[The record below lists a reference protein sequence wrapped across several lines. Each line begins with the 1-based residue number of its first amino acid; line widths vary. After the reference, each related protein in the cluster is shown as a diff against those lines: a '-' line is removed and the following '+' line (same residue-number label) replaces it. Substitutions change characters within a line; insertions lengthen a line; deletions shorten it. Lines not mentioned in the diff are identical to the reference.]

1 MRRALKRDKREWRRG
16 TCAFSYT
23 RKREVKKVTKHNIQ
37 ASVKD
42 EKLIAL
48 RREQMIKGAVQLFKQ
63 KGFPRTTTR
72 EIAKAAGF
80 SIGTLYEYIRTKDDV
95 LYLVCDSIYEQV
107 KERLEE
113 VVYTEKGSIDSLKQA
128 ITNYFKVMDE
138 LQEEVLIMYQEVRFL
153 PKESLPY
160 VLQKEFEMVA
170 MFERILEQCVANGIF
185 KLTKKEVQL
194 LAHNIFIQG
203 QMWGFRR
210 WALQKMYTLEEYT
223 DLQIGHVLNGVRSM

>member
-1 MRRALKRDKREWRRG
+1 M
-16 TCAFSYT
+16 
-23 RKREVKKVTKHNIQ
+23 TKHNVQ

-42 EKLIAL
+42 EKLVAL

-72 EIAKAAGF
+72 EIAKEAGF

-107 KERLEE
+107 KARLEE
-113 VVYTEKGSIDSLKQA
+113 VVYTEKGSVDSLKQA

-160 VLQKEFEMVA
+160 VLQKEFDMVG
-170 MFERILEQCVANGIF
+170 MFERILEQCVVNEVF
-185 KLTKKEVQL
+185 MLTKKEVQL

-223 DLQIGHVLNGVRSM
+223 DLQIKHVLNGIHINPVANE

>member
-1 MRRALKRDKREWRRG
+1 MKG
-16 TCAFSYT
+16 M
-23 RKREVKKVTKHNIQ
+23 VKHNVH

-42 EKLIAL
+42 EKLVAL

-95 LYLVCDSIYEQV
+95 LYLVCDSIYEHV

-113 VVYTEKGSIDSLKQA
+113 VVCTEKGSVESLKIA

-160 VLQKEFEMVA
+160 VLEKEFQMVG
-170 MFERILEQCVANGIF
+170 MFENILEQCTENGTF
-185 KLTKKEVQL
+185 TLNKKEIQL

-210 WALQKMYTLEEYT
+210 WAFQTLYPLEEYT
-223 DLQIGHVLNGVRSM
+223 DMQIRYVLQGAHMLPK

>member
-1 MRRALKRDKREWRRG
+1 M
-16 TCAFSYT
+16 
-23 RKREVKKVTKHNIQ
+23 VKHNVQ

-42 EKLIAL
+42 EKLVAL

-95 LYLVCDSIYEQV
+95 LYLVCDSIYEHV
-107 KERLEE
+107 KERLEK
-113 VVYTEKGSIDSLKQA
+113 VVCTEKGSIESLKVA

-160 VLQKEFEMVA
+160 VLEKEFQMVG
-170 MFERILEQCVANGIF
+170 MFEDILEQCTENGTF
-185 KLTKKEVQL
+185 TLNKKEIQL

-210 WALQKMYTLEEYT
+210 WALQKLYTLEEYT
-223 DLQIGHVLNGVRSM
+223 EMQIRYVLQGAHMLPK

>member
-1 MRRALKRDKREWRRG
+1 MTGKG
-16 TCAFSYT
+16 
-23 RKREVKKVTKHNIQ
+23 VKEMVKHNVQ

-42 EKLIAL
+42 ERLIAL

-95 LYLVCDSIYEQV
+95 LYLVCDSIYEHV
-107 KERLEE
+107 KERLAQ
-113 VVYTEKGSIDSLKQA
+113 VLCREKGSVDSLKTA

-160 VLQKEFEMVA
+160 VLEKEFQMVG
-170 MFERILEQCVANGIF
+170 MFEDILQQCVQNKVF
-185 KLTKKEVQL
+185 TLTKKEIQL

-210 WALQKMYTLEEYT
+210 WALQKLYTLEEYT
-223 DLQIGHVLNGVRSM
+223 ELQIRYVLNGAHMIQNEKGQ

>member
-1 MRRALKRDKREWRRG
+1 M
-16 TCAFSYT
+16 
-23 RKREVKKVTKHNIQ
+23 VKHNVH

-42 EKLIAL
+42 EKLVAL

-95 LYLVCDSIYEQV
+95 LYLVCDSIYEHV

-113 VVYTEKGSIDSLKQA
+113 VVCTEKGSVESLKIA
-128 ITNYFKVMDE
+128 ITNYFKVMYE
-138 LQEEVLIMYQEVRFL
+138 LQEELLIMYQEVRFL

-160 VLQKEFEMVA
+160 VLEKEFQMVG
-170 MFERILEQCVANGIF
+170 MFENILEQCTENGTF
-185 KLTKKEVQL
+185 TLNKKEIQL

-210 WALQKMYTLEEYT
+210 WALQKLYTLEEYT
-223 DLQIGHVLNGVRSM
+223 EMQIRYVLQGAHMLPK

>member
-1 MRRALKRDKREWRRG
+1 M
-16 TCAFSYT
+16 
-23 RKREVKKVTKHNIQ
+23 VKHNVH

-42 EKLIAL
+42 EKLVAL

-95 LYLVCDSIYEQV
+95 LYLVCDSIYGHV

-113 VVYTEKGSIDSLKQA
+113 VVCTEKGSIESLKIA

-160 VLQKEFEMVA
+160 VLEKEFQMVG
-170 MFERILEQCVANGIF
+170 MFENILEQCTENGTF
-185 KLTKKEVQL
+185 TLNKKEIQL

-210 WALQKMYTLEEYT
+210 WALQKLYTLEEYT
-223 DLQIGHVLNGVRSM
+223 EMQIRYVLQGAHMLPK

>member
-1 MRRALKRDKREWRRG
+1 M
-16 TCAFSYT
+16 
-23 RKREVKKVTKHNIQ
+23 VKHNVH

-42 EKLIAL
+42 EKLVAL

-95 LYLVCDSIYEQV
+95 LYLVCDSIYEHV

-113 VVYTEKGSIDSLKQA
+113 VVCTEKGSIESLKIA
-128 ITNYFKVMDE
+128 IKNYFKVMDE

-160 VLQKEFEMVA
+160 VLEKEFQMVG
-170 MFERILEQCVANGIF
+170 MFEHILEQCTENGTF
-185 KLTKKEVQL
+185 TLNKKEIQL

-210 WALQKMYTLEEYT
+210 WALQKLYTLEEYT
-223 DLQIGHVLNGVRSM
+223 EMQIRYVLQGAHMLPK

>member
-1 MRRALKRDKREWRRG
+1 M
-16 TCAFSYT
+16 
-23 RKREVKKVTKHNIQ
+23 VKHNVQ

-42 EKLIAL
+42 ERLIAL

-95 LYLVCDSIYEQV
+95 LYLVCDSIYEHV
-107 KERLEE
+107 KERLEQ
-113 VVYTEKGSIDSLKQA
+113 VLCKGKGNVDSLKAA

-160 VLQKEFEMVA
+160 VLEKEFQMVG
-170 MFERILEQCVANGIF
+170 MFEDILQQCVQNKVF
-185 KLTKKEVQL
+185 TLTKEEIQL

-210 WALQKMYTLEEYT
+210 WALQKLYTLEEYT
-223 DLQIGHVLNGVRSM
+223 EMQIRYVLNGAHMTPNYIDSN

>member
-1 MRRALKRDKREWRRG
+1 M
-16 TCAFSYT
+16 
-23 RKREVKKVTKHNIQ
+23 VKHNVH

-42 EKLIAL
+42 EKLVAL

-95 LYLVCDSIYEQV
+95 LYLVCDSIYEHV

-113 VVYTEKGSIDSLKQA
+113 VVCTEKGSVESLKIA

-138 LQEEVLIMYQEVRFL
+138 LQEEVLIMYQEVRFT
-153 PKESLPY
+153 
-160 VLQKEFEMVA
+160 
-170 MFERILEQCVANGIF
+170 ERITSVCIRKGVSNGRNVREYFRTVYGKWNIY
-185 KLTKKEVQL
+185 TK
-194 LAHNIFIQG
+194 
-203 QMWGFRR
+203 
-210 WALQKMYTLEEYT
+210 
-223 DLQIGHVLNGVRSM
+223 

>member
-1 MRRALKRDKREWRRG
+1 MKG
-16 TCAFSYT
+16 M
-23 RKREVKKVTKHNIQ
+23 VKHNVH

-42 EKLIAL
+42 EKLVAL

-95 LYLVCDSIYEQV
+95 LYLVCDSIYEHV

-113 VVYTEKGSIDSLKQA
+113 VVCTEIGSVESLKIA

-160 VLQKEFEMVA
+160 VLEKEFQMVG
-170 MFERILEQCVANGIF
+170 MFENILEQCTENGTF
-185 KLTKKEVQL
+185 TLNKKEIQL

-210 WALQKMYTLEEYT
+210 WALQKLYTLEEYT
-223 DLQIGHVLNGVRSM
+223 EMQIRYVLQGAHMLPK

>member
-1 MRRALKRDKREWRRG
+1 MTEKG
-16 TCAFSYT
+16 
-23 RKREVKKVTKHNIQ
+23 VKEMVKHNVQ

-42 EKLIAL
+42 ERLIAL

-95 LYLVCDSIYEQV
+95 LYLVCDSIYEHV
-107 KERLEE
+107 KERLEQ
-113 VVYTEKGSIDSLKQA
+113 VLCREKGSVDSLKAA

-160 VLQKEFEMVA
+160 VLEKEFQMVG
-170 MFERILEQCVANGIF
+170 MFENILQQCVQNKVFI
-185 KLTKKEVQL
+185 LTKKEIQL

-210 WALQKMYTLEEYT
+210 WALQKLYTLEEYT
-223 DLQIGHVLNGVRSM
+223 EMQIRYVLNGAHMIQN

>member
-1 MRRALKRDKREWRRG
+1 MKEM
-16 TCAFSYT
+16 
-23 RKREVKKVTKHNIQ
+23 VKHNVH

-42 EKLIAL
+42 EKLVAL

-95 LYLVCDSIYEQV
+95 LYLVCDSIYEHV

-113 VVYTEKGSIDSLKQA
+113 VVCTEKGSIESLKIA

-160 VLQKEFEMVA
+160 VLEKEFQMVR
-170 MFERILEQCVANGIF
+170 MFENILEQCTENGTF
-185 KLTKKEVQL
+185 TLNKKEIQL

-210 WALQKMYTLEEYT
+210 WALQKLYTLEEYT
-223 DLQIGHVLNGVRSM
+223 EMQIRYVLQGAHMLPK

>member
-1 MRRALKRDKREWRRG
+1 MKG
-16 TCAFSYT
+16 M
-23 RKREVKKVTKHNIQ
+23 VKHNVH

-42 EKLIAL
+42 EKLVAL

-95 LYLVCDSIYEQV
+95 LYLVCDSIYEHV
-107 KERLEE
+107 KERLEK
-113 VVYTEKGSIDSLKQA
+113 VVRTEKGSIESLRIA

-160 VLQKEFEMVA
+160 VLEKEFQMVG
-170 MFERILEQCVANGIF
+170 MFENILEQCTRNGTF
-185 KLTKKEVQL
+185 TLTKKEIQL

-210 WALQKMYTLEEYT
+210 WALQKLYTLEEYT
-223 DLQIGHVLNGVRSM
+223 EMQIRYVLHGAHMLPK

>member
-1 MRRALKRDKREWRRG
+1 
-16 TCAFSYT
+16 
-23 RKREVKKVTKHNIQ
+23 VKGMVKHNVH

-42 EKLIAL
+42 EKLVAL

-95 LYLVCDSIYEQV
+95 LYLVCDSIYEHV

-113 VVYTEKGSIDSLKQA
+113 VVCTEKGSIDSLKIA

-138 LQEEVLIMYQEVRFL
+138 LQEEVLIMYQEVLFL

-160 VLQKEFEMVA
+160 VLEKEFQMVG
-170 MFERILEQCVANGIF
+170 MFENILEQCTENGTF
-185 KLTKKEVQL
+185 TLNKKEIQL

-210 WALQKMYTLEEYT
+210 WASQKLYTLEEYT
-223 DLQIGHVLNGVRSM
+223 DMQIRYVLQGAHMLPK

>member
-1 MRRALKRDKREWRRG
+1 MKG
-16 TCAFSYT
+16 M
-23 RKREVKKVTKHNIQ
+23 VKHNVH

-42 EKLIAL
+42 EKLVAL

-95 LYLVCDSIYEQV
+95 LYLVCDSIYEHV

-113 VVYTEKGSIDSLKQA
+113 VVCTEKGSVESLKIA
-128 ITNYFKVMDE
+128 ITNYFKVMGE

-160 VLQKEFEMVA
+160 VLEKEFQMVG
-170 MFERILEQCVANGIF
+170 MFENILEQCTENGTF
-185 KLTKKEVQL
+185 TLNKKEIQL

-210 WALQKMYTLEEYT
+210 WALQKLYTLEEYT
-223 DLQIGHVLNGVRSM
+223 EMQIRYVLQGAHMLPK